1 MLEQNL
7 LWSRKLKY
15 GVELCG
21 HKMGV
26 KFAKLSVI
34 IQ

>member
-1 MLEQNL
+1 MWRSMLEKNSV
-7 LWSRKLKY
+7 WN

-26 KFAKLSVI
+26 KFETLDVLWV
-34 IQ
+34 